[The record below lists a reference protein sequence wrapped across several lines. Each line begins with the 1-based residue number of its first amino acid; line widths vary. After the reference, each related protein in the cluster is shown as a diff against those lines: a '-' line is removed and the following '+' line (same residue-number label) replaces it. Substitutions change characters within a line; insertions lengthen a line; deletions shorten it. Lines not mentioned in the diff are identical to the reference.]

1 MLIDCVTD
9 IFSNVNVFCL
19 FRLLI
24 VFYLLAW
31 ICNLMRLVIW
41 MNTEISIYLSN
52 LRITQP

>member
-9 IFSNVNVFCL
+9 IFSNVNVVCL

-41 MNTEISIYLSN
+41 MNKEISIYLS
-52 LRITQP
+52 I